1 MIFLRQKGVY
11 SVRPKLYWFHYFYLI
26 LLASPK
32 KQTKKTKKKHV
43 IKLKK
48 GVGRDAETAEV
59 NCSGP
64 VFVISSIMQIMIILH
79 FLLAGWLFWALHH
92 NVKAWLE
99 LYSSPLLLLL
109 PLTCL
114 PSAPQGHIM
123 SSPGSE
129 IQSFF
134 TSYLVPHSSEV
145 WKCGIVWQS
154 KPDIVAHFP
163 QS

>member
-32 KQTKKTKKKHV
+32 KQKQKKQKKKKHV

-64 VFVISSIMQIMIILH
+64 VFVISSIMQIMIILAVH

-99 LYSSPLLLLL
+99 LYS
-109 PLTCL
+109 
-114 PSAPQGHIM
+114 
-123 SSPGSE
+123 
-129 IQSFF
+129 
-134 TSYLVPHSSEV
+134 
-145 WKCGIVWQS
+145 
-154 KPDIVAHFP
+154 
-163 QS
+163 